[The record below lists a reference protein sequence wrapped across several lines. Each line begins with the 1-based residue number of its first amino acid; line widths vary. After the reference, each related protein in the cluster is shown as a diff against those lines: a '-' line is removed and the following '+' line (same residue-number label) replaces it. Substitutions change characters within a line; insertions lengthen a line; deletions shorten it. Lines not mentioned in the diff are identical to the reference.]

1 MAEFDRA
8 IRQVGR
14 YLERVG
20 LGRLFRSVRG
30 IRAVRQESYHDVR
43 TLTIGL
49 NPRDVRKPFAAFHRR
64 AYLLIH
70 ELGHHFVETR
80 LGTRDRKRLEPLFGG
95 YDAPYRRAPK
105 PRRCGRDHVSR
116 YAMTHPAED
125 IAETFAVCLW
135 RDWEPAAVRALLGAR
150 GPACRRK
157 VAAIGRLIDRERGR
171 DAARRRR
178 RTEPRGSPG
187 DAAATRARAAAR
199 PRRSYR
205 R

>member
-1 MAEFDRA
+1 MAEFART
-8 IRQVGR
+8 IRQVSR
-14 YLERVG
+14 HLDRIG

-49 NPRDVRKPFAAFHRR
+49 NPRDVRKPYAAFHRR

-80 LGTRDRKRLEPLFGG
+80 LGARDRRRLEPLFGG

-135 RDWEPAAVRALLGAR
+135 RDWEPEAVRALLAAR
-150 GPACRRK
+150 SPACRRK
-157 VAAIGRLIDRERGR
+157 AAAIRRLIARERGR
-171 DAARRRR
+171 DAARLR
-178 RTEPRGSPG
+178 SP
-187 DAAATRARAAAR
+187 AAAR
-199 PRRSYR
+199 PRRGTPR
-205 R
+205 

>member
-1 MAEFDRA
+1 VFDRS
-8 IRQVGR
+8 ILQVGG
-14 YLERVG
+14 YFDRVG

-30 IRAVRQESYHDVR
+30 IRAVRQESFHDVR

-49 NPRDVRKPFAAFHRR
+49 NPRDVRRPFAAFHRR

-80 LGTRDRKRLEPLFGG
+80 LGKRDRKRLEPLFGN

-105 PRRCGRDHVSR
+105 PRRCGPDYVSR

-135 RDWEPAAVRALLGAR
+135 CDWQPGAVRKLLGAR
-150 GPACRRK
+150 SPICRRK
-157 VAAIGRLIDRERGR
+157 AAAIGRLIARERRR
-171 DAARRRR
+171 DAARL
-178 RTEPRGSPG
+178 RTRTASP
-187 DAAATRARAAAR
+187 
-199 PRRSYR
+199 PRRCSR